1 MSKGWHW
8 PPPKRKP
15 APERVGSST
24 VISKAS
30 SSECFVYITLPGQVS
45 AVTAGRFVLDKNAR
59 GDALGLFVYG
69 RSYLENQDAVEF
81 DPVELKLS
89 TRTYETA
96 QLNGVFG
103 ALRDAGPDYWG
114 RRGIEK
120 DAGRARL
127 GDPHYLRQSPHD
139 RAGALGF
146 GHNSVAPAPQR
157 KFNKT
162 IDLEK
167 LQDLADALVKD
178 EIPNDPQAQQV
189 QDLVLLGTS

>member
-1 MSKGWHW
+1 MSKVWRW
-8 PPPKRKP
+8 PPPKRKL

-59 GDALGLFVYG
+59 GDTLGRFVYG

-96 QLNGVFG
+96 RLGGIFS

-114 RRGIEK
+114 RRVVEK
-120 DAGRARL
+120 HAR
-127 GDPHYLRQSPHD
+127 R
-139 RAGALGF
+139 
-146 GHNSVAPAPQR
+146 
-157 KFNKT
+157 
-162 IDLEK
+162 
-167 LQDLADALVKD
+167 
-178 EIPNDPQAQQV
+178 
-189 QDLVLLGTS
+189 

>member
-24 VISKAS
+24 VISKAA

-45 AVTAGRFVLDKNAR
+45 AVTAGRFVLDKSAR
-59 GDALGLFVYG
+59 GDAPGRVVYG
-69 RSYLENQDAVEF
+69 RSYLEKQDAVDF

-96 QLNGVFG
+96 RSNGVFG

-114 RRGIEK
+114 RRVLEK
-120 DAGRARL
+120 HAGRAQL
-127 GDPHYLRQSPHD
+127 G
-139 RAGALGF
+139 
-146 GHNSVAPAPQR
+146 
-157 KFNKT
+157 
-162 IDLEK
+162 
-167 LQDLADALVKD
+167 
-178 EIPNDPQAQQV
+178 
-189 QDLVLLGTS
+189 